1 MTVPWRELLSGVLS
15 LPALPTRRSAA
26 MTLAGASIGRPV
38 PAVLADAPGPELKIG
53 AGCFRFCGKYV
64 NLQVISVV

>member
-1 MTVPWRELLSGVLS
+1 MTVPWRELPSG
-15 LPALPTRRSAA
+15 
-26 MTLAGASIGRPV
+26 GPV
-38 PAVLADAPGPELKIG
+38 PAGLDDAPGPELKIG